1 VLNHNPYVVVL
12 RRGIKIAKVIGL
24 TASVSAITKYLD
36 THIIPDRH
44 RSDYK
49 LSKTEQEDF

>member
-1 VLNHNPYVVVL
+1 MLNHNPYVVVL